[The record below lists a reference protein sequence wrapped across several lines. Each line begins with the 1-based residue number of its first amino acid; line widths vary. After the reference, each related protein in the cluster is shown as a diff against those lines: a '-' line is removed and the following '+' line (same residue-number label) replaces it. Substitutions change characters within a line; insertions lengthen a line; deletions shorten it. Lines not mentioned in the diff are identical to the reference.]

1 MSASQRRL
9 LEKVATPIFDAIPEL
24 SPRIIA
30 PSKDKQKSL
39 AIADSTLL
47 FQVGAYRAISIYPVD
62 RETWNAKE
70 FDSESGDLRL
80 LREKT
85 SAVAQADVPVWV
97 LAASISS
104 IDDQLAAYKATG
116 YPSPA
121 HEASA
126 ATLGRQLAVLRQ
138 RLNSRTRQ
146 AAIVGSDDDDF
157 DYLG

>member
-24 SPRIIA
+24 SPRIIE
-30 PSKDKQKSL
+30 PSKDKQKAL

-62 RETWNAKE
+62 RDTWNAKE
-70 FDSESGDLRL
+70 FDSESGELTL

-85 SAVAQADVPVWV
+85 SKVAIDALAVWV

-104 IDDQLAAYKATG
+104 IDDQLSTYKSSG

-121 HEASA
+121 HAASA

-146 AAIVGSDDDDF
+146 AAVVGSDDDDF

>member
-24 SPRIIA
+24 SPRIIE
-30 PSKDKQKSL
+30 PSKEKQRALS
-39 AIADSTLL
+39 IADSTLL
-47 FQVGAYRAISIYPVD
+47 FQVGAYRAIAIYPVD
-62 RETWNAKE
+62 RDTWNAKE
-70 FDSESGDLRL
+70 FDSESGALTL

-85 SAVAQADVPVWV
+85 SAVALDALPVWV

-116 YPSPA
+116 FPSPA

-146 AAIVGSDDDDF
+146 AAIVSTDDDDF